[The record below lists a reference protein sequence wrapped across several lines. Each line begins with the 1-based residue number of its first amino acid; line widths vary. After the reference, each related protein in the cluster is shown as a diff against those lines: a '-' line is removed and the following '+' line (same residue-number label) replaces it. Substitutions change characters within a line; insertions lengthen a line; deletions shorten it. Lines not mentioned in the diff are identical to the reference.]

1 MKVVGDGSDGV
12 RVNVLVVRGLRK
24 QKGREKE
31 RKTKIPL
38 KKERR
43 SVWQQNRYN
52 WLLGVC
58 LISAAVIWI

>member
-1 MKVVGDGSDGV
+1 MEVVERGSDGV
-12 RVNVLVVRGLRK
+12 RAKVLVVRALRK

-43 SVWQQNRYN
+43 SVWQWDRYN
-52 WLLGVC
+52 WLLGGC
-58 LISAAVIWI
+58 LISAAVIWM